1 MAWYNGAMNC
11 PNCGAPMELFAARR
25 YYFCHHCGTFHFLE
39 NPAVDGVQ
47 VLERPAAP
55 RPCPRCRATLA
66 TARLDDAHTVEH
78 CERCRGLL
86 LPRAS
91 FAEAVGRRRARASGP
106 PATPSPIDPREMQ
119 TRISCPACAALM
131 DVHPYYGP
139 GNVVIDTCSGCDLVW
154 LDFGELQ
161 QITDAPG
168 RDRGQAPRPA
178 DPPSSA
184 APPLRGGR
192 TRLSVLDAF
201 DALF

>member
-1 MAWYNGAMNC
+1 
-11 PNCGAPMELFAARR
+11 MELFAERR
-25 YYFCHHCGTFHFLE
+25 YYFCHHCGAFHFLQ
-39 NPAVDGVQ
+39 NPAIDGVQ

-78 CERCRGLL
+78 CEQCRGLL

-91 FAEAVGRRRARASGP
+91 FADAVGRRRARASGP
-106 PATPSPIDPREMQ
+106 PAAPSPIDPREMQ

-139 GNVVIDTCSGCDLVW
+139 GNVVIDTCSRCDLVW
-154 LDFGELQ
+154 LDFRELQ
-161 QITDAPG
+161 EITDAPG
-168 RDRGQAPRPA
+168 RDRGQGPRRETAPP
-178 DPPSSA
+178 A
-184 APPLRGGR
+184 APGRGGGA
-192 TRLSVLDAF
+192 RLSVLDVF